1 MNWIKKYWLEI
12 LVFGIVF
19 AILMIDLNPDF
30 TFMNKAADS
39 IGEAIV
45 SLFWT
50 ANDKWFWSQMVRV
63 SRIIVGVFF
72 VWIGYCYA

>member
-1 MNWIKKYWLEI
+1 MKGLVMLCGLYI
-12 LVFGIVF
+12 L
-19 AILMIDLNPDF
+19 A
-30 TFMNKAADS
+30 
-39 IGEAIV
+39 EAIV

-63 SRIIVGVFF
+63 SRFIVGVFF